1 MTSNKHFLFIV
12 LVTGAIGM
20 IMLTSQSASAN
31 MIGGFDCF
39 GESRCVSGWNHAIS
53 QAQTDWNSGQY
64 TKEQNGGN
72 PDCFTGHT
80 QAYCNGYTKGYTYE
94 WNTLYQSSQPTP
106 LPSQPT
112 PLPSQPTPL
121 PSQPT
126 PTQCP
131 LGETIGNDGSCH
143 PSLKGIIN
151 ACLNHPTA
159 CSILRHF
166 LGLPI

>member
-1 MTSNKHFLFIV
+1 MTSNKNFLFIV
-12 LVTGAIGM
+12 LVTAAIGM

-39 GESRCVSGWNHAIS
+39 GESECVSGWNDALS

-64 TKEQNGGN
+64 TQIQNGGN

-106 LPSQPT
+106 S
-112 PLPSQPTPL
+112 

>member
-1 MTSNKHFLFIV
+1 V
-12 LVTGAIGM
+12 V
-20 IMLTSQSASAN
+20 
-31 MIGGFDCF
+31 DCY
-39 GESRCVSGWNHAIS
+39 GEWRCVSGWNHAIN

-80 QAYCNGYTKGYTYE
+80 QAYCNGYTKGYAYE
-94 WNTLYQSSQPTP
+94 WNTLYNQSQ
-106 LPSQPT
+106 
-112 PLPSQPTPL
+112 PL

-131 LGETIGNDGSCH
+131 LGETIGNDGKCH
-143 PSLKGIIN
+143 LSIEGVIK
-151 ACLNHPTA
+151 ACVDHPTA
-159 CSILRHF
+159 CSILRHL